1 MALIKNTSLIKKNS
15 KTFYLA
21 SAFLPH
27 NVKKKVLEVYA
38 FCRLYDDIVDLKLDN
53 NLDNLQSKIKYLN
66 LNEKVIE
73 QIKAGIDSDRN
84 FKRYNNIHELI
95 QYSYRVAGCVGLI
108 MCELLKVKN
117 AKHKYH
123 AIDLGIAMQ
132 LTNICRDISEDLI
145 NGRVYIPKTML
156 PEDNISMKNEAVFVC
171 VNELLILSEKYY
183 ESALCGIK
191 HIPIR
196 SRFSI
201 LLALRLYQAIGKKI
215 KRNKNKYLIKKI
227 NTTKFEK
234 FLILILCSFEFLF
247 MHLFSLR
254 KTQHNP
260 ELHEAVKGFPF
271 ANEKI

>member
-1 MALIKNTSLIKKNS
+1 MALVKNISLIKKNS

-27 NVKKKVLEVYA
+27 NIKKKVLEVYA
-38 FCRLYDDIVDLKLDN
+38 FCRLYDDIIDLKLDN
-53 NLDNLQSKIKYLN
+53 NLDNLQPKIKYLN

-73 QIKAGIDSDRN
+73 QIKTGIGSDRN
-84 FKRYNNIHELI
+84 FKRYNNIDELI

-123 AIDLGIAMQ
+123 AIDLGVAMQ
-132 LTNICRDISEDLI
+132 LTNICRDISEDLT

-156 PEDNISMKNEAVFVC
+156 PEDAVSIKDKAVFSC
-171 VNELLILSEKYY
+171 ISELLILSEKYY
-183 ESALCGIK
+183 ESALHGIK
-191 HIPIR
+191 HIPMR

-215 KRNKNKYLIKKI
+215 KRSKNKYPVNKI

-234 FLILILCSFEFLF
+234 FIILIVCFFEFLF

-254 KTQHNP
+254 KTEHNP
-260 ELHEAVKGFPF
+260 KLHEAIKGFPF

>member
-1 MALIKNTSLIKKNS
+1 MALVKNISLIKKNS

-27 NVKKKVLEVYA
+27 NIKRKVLEVYA

-53 NLDNLQSKIKYLN
+53 NLDNLQPKIKHLN
-66 LNEKVIE
+66 LNAKVIE
-73 QIKAGIDSDRN
+73 QIKVGIDSDRN

-117 AKHKYH
+117 LKHKYH

-156 PEDNISMKNEAVFVC
+156 PKDNISIKDEAVFSC
-171 VNELLILSEKYY
+171 ISELLVLSEKYY

-191 HIPIR
+191 YIPIR

-215 KRNKNKYLIKKI
+215 KRSKNKYLVKKI

-234 FLILILCSFEFLF
+234 FFILILCFFEFLF
-247 MHLFSLR
+247 MHLLSLR

-260 ELHEAVKGFPF
+260 ELHEAIKGLDR
-271 ANEKI
+271 KSVV

>member
-1 MALIKNTSLIKKNS
+1 MALVKNTSVIKKNS

-21 SAFLPH
+21 SAFLPY
-27 NVKKKVLEVYA
+27 NIKNKVLEVYA

-53 NLDNLQSKIKYLN
+53 NLDNLQQKIEHLS

-73 QIKAGIDSDRN
+73 QIKIGIGSDRN

-108 MCELLKVKN
+108 MCELLDVKD
-117 AKHKYH
+117 AKYKYH

-132 LTNICRDISEDLI
+132 LTNICRDISEDLA

-156 PEDNISMKNEAVFVC
+156 PGDNISIKDEVVLKC
-171 VNELLILSEKYY
+171 INELLVLSEKYY
-183 ESALCGIK
+183 ESALYGIK

-215 KRNKNKYLIKKI
+215 KRNKSIYLVKKI

-234 FLILILCSFEFLF
+234 FLILISCFFEFLF
-247 MHLFSLR
+247 MHCLSFR
-254 KTQHNP
+254 KAQHNP
-260 ELHEAVKGFPF
+260 DLHEAIKGFPF
-271 ANEKI
+271 AHEKI

>member
-1 MALIKNTSLIKKNS
+1 MALVKNTSLIKKNS

-27 NVKKKVLEVYA
+27 NVKKKVLEVYT

-53 NLDNLQSKIKYLN
+53 NLNSLQPKIKHLN

-73 QIKAGIDSDRN
+73 QIKTGIGSDRK
-84 FKRYNNIHELI
+84 FTRHNNIHELI
-95 QYSYRVAGCVGLI
+95 QYSYRVAGCVGLV
-108 MCELLKVKN
+108 MCELLNVKDN
-117 AKHKYH
+117 KHKYH

-132 LTNICRDISEDLI
+132 LTNICRDISEDLA
-145 NGRVYIPKTML
+145 NGRNYIPKAMM
-156 PEDNISMKNEAVFVC
+156 PEDNISIKDEAVFAC
-171 VNELLILSEKYY
+171 ISELLILSEKYY
-183 ESALCGIK
+183 ESALHGIK
-191 HIPIR
+191 HIPMR

-215 KRNKNKYLIKKI
+215 KRSKNKYSVKKI

-234 FLILILCSFEFLF
+234 FIILIACFFEFLF

-254 KTQHNP
+254 KTEHNSK
-260 ELHEAVKGFPF
+260 LHEAIKGFPF

>member
-1 MALIKNTSLIKKNS
+1 MALVKNISLIKKNS

-21 SAFLPH
+21 STFLPH
-27 NVKKKVLEVYA
+27 NLKKKVLEVYA
-38 FCRLYDDIVDLKLDN
+38 FCRLYDDIIDLKLDN
-53 NLDNLQSKIKYLN
+53 NLDNLQPKIKHLN

-73 QIKAGIDSDRN
+73 QIKTGIDSDRN
-84 FKRYNNIHELI
+84 FKRYDNIDELI

-132 LTNICRDISEDLI
+132 LTNICRDISEDLS
-145 NGRVYIPKTML
+145 NGRVYIPKTMF
-156 PEDNISMKNEAVFVC
+156 PEDAISIKDKAVFAC
-171 VNELLILSEKYY
+171 ISELLILSEKYY
-183 ESALCGIK
+183 ESALHGIK
-191 HIPIR
+191 YIPMQ

-215 KRNKNKYLIKKI
+215 KRSKNKYPVKKI

-234 FLILILCSFEFLF
+234 FLILILCFFEFLF

-254 KTQHNP
+254 KTEHNP
-260 ELHEAVKGFPF
+260 KLHEAIKGFPF